1 MWPNIDRLGLRIVA
15 QIQGHP
21 SRTRLASKQ
30 ERDRASAGRIV
41 LQRFDN
47 GAAQS
52 RGAIF
57 VQQFE

>member
-1 MWPNIDRLGLRIVA
+1 
-15 QIQGHP
+15 
-21 SRTRLASKQ
+21 
-30 ERDRASAGRIV
+30 V

-57 VQQFE
+57 VQQFEQLSRLAAGRLALGEGQVQKRFTLRSRSAPVGQRAWR